1 VGLVSP
7 VRVRVPLR
15 DGGWREADLVE
26 GPAGWG
32 ECSPLPGYPCSP
44 DMARAAAE
52 EAACVAWPEAVRDEI
67 EVNAVVPWAPVEEV
81 ARFAEEA
88 VADGYRCLKVKM
100 GGLHAAPGLRGLN
113 AAPGLRGLNAAPGLR
128 GLNAAP
134 GLRGLN
140 AAPGLRGLNA
150 ATVIAA
156 VREAAGP
163 RVALRVDVNGRWDV
177 ERAEAEIAELAKY
190 GIEYVEQPVATLE
203 ELAELR
209 RRVSVPLAADE
220 CVRSVEDARR
230 MVRLGAADLL
240 VVKVQPLG
248 GVRRAMEVAEA
259 AGGLPVVVT
268 SMMETSVGLAAGVA
282 LAAALPELDL
292 ACGLGTASLLA
303 GDVVAEPLLPEG
315 GRLAVRR
322 PAPDPELLERYRLAA

>member
-1 VGLVSP
+1 MST

-15 DGGWREADLVE
+15 DGTWRDAELVE

-32 ECSPLPGYPCSP
+32 ECSPLPGYPCDP
-44 DMARAAAE
+44 QMARAAAE

-67 EVNAVVPWAPVEEV
+67 EVNALVPWAPAEEA

-88 VADGYRCLKVKM
+88 VADGYRCLKVKV
-100 GGLHAAPGLRGLN
+100 GGRHGTA
-113 AAPGLRGLNAAPGLR
+113 
-128 GLNAAP
+128 
-134 GLRGLN
+134 
-140 AAPGLRGLNA
+140 
-150 ATVIAA
+150 VVAA

-163 RVALRVDVNGRWDV
+163 LVAIRLDVNGRWDV
-177 ERAEAEIAELAKY
+177 ERAEAEIAELSQY

-209 RRVSVPLAADE
+209 RRVDVPLAADE
-220 CVRSVEDARR
+220 CVRSVDDAKRL
-230 MVRLGAADLL
+230 VRLGAADVL

-259 AGGLPVVVT
+259 VGTLPVVVT
-268 SMMETSVGLAAGVA
+268 SMLETSIGLAAGLG
-282 LAAALPELDL
+282 LAAALPNLDL

-303 GDVVAEPLLPEG
+303 GDVVAEPLVPDG

-322 PAPDPELLERYRLAA
+322 PAPDPDLLERYRAAEGDATLTITSAHAEGRSSGTA